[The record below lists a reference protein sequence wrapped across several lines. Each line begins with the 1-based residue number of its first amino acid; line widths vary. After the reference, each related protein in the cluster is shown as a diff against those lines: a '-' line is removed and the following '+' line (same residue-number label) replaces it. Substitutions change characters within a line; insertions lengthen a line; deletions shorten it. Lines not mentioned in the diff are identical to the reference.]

1 MTIKFTAEQI
11 ENEKKL
17 LQKKIF
23 YLLLIVDPET
33 AANYP
38 DVDIVAAF
46 EDLFSDLDGL
56 NEVFEYPTEMVNIAK
71 KLAKALKEFQ
81 SESFEFKKYRKLVLD
96 AGSEVMKIGIGG
108 A

>member
-1 MTIKFTAEQI
+1 MTINFTVDQI

-23 YLLLIVDPET
+23 YLLLIVDPDT
-33 AANYP
+33 SDQYP
-38 DVDIVAAF
+38 NVDVVAAF

-56 NEVFEYPTEMVNIAK
+56 NEVFSYPTEMVNVAK
-71 KLAKALKEFQ
+71 KLAKALKEFK
-81 SESFEFKKYRKLVLD
+81 SEDFQYKKYRKLVLD
-96 AGSEVMKIGIGG
+96 AGSEIMKIGG

>member
-1 MTIKFTAEQI
+1 MTINFSAEQI
-11 ENEKKL
+11 QNEKKL

-33 AANYP
+33 ASNYP
-38 DVDIVAAF
+38 NVDIEAAF
-46 EDLFSDLDGL
+46 EDIFSDIDGL
-56 NEVFEYPTEMVNIAK
+56 NEVFSYPVEMVNVAK

-81 SESFEFKKYRKLVLD
+81 SEDFQFKKYRKLVLD
-96 AGSEVMKIGIGG
+96 AGSEVMKIGG